1 VERSTA
7 VRDVSGRARA
17 YGVEAVKVDG
27 NDVEAVYG
35 AAVAA
40 VAALRRG
47 EGPRLLE
54 CETYRM
60 EPHCGIIPD
69 ERTPG
74 ERELWNPR
82 DPVSL
87 QAERLRAEGG
97 ITGSE
102 LEALEGTVRERV
114 EAAVRFGERSP
125 WPDPK
130 VEPHTSWVQK

>member
-1 VERSTA
+1 
-7 VRDVSGRARA
+7 
-17 YGVEAVKVDG
+17 
-27 NDVEAVYG
+27 
-35 AAVAA
+35 

-87 QAERLRAEGG
+87 QAERLVAEGA

-102 LEALEGTVRERV
+102 LETL
-114 EAAVRFGERSP
+114 EAAARARLDRAVEFGRASP

-130 VEPHTSWVQK
+130 AEPHASWVLS